1 MDTITTCQA
10 VAAMQKFGGN
20 GVKKL
25 AACWLAFDSEKRDRL
40 ETAFKPEFD
49 RYRVMA
55 NQEGD
60 YAAQQS
66 LSQRAAQD
74 VAVGDARN

>member
-40 ETAFKPEFD
+40 ETAFRPEFD
-49 RYRVMA
+49 RYRK
-55 NQEGD
+55 D
-60 YAAQQS
+60 AATLAHYQG
-66 LSQRAAQD
+66 LAIEAERM
-74 VAVGDARN
+74 GRN

>member
-60 YAAQQS
+60 YAAQQT
-66 LSQRAAQD
+66 LAQRAALD
-74 VAVGDARN
+74 VAAGDARN

>member
-25 AACWLAFDSEKRDRL
+25 AACWLSFDAEKRARL
-40 ETAFKPEFD
+40 EAAFKPEFD

-55 NQEGD
+55 AQEND
-60 YAAQQS
+60 YAAQQT
-66 LSQRAAQD
+66 LAQRAAQD
-74 VAVGDARN
+74 LAACDCRN